1 MKAVFDKQKLLEA
14 LIAAAGISQTK
25 NTLVHVDGLL
35 FECPPNARYGEYDV
49 DDMTVCRISA
59 FDLEK
64 GIRITVPC
72 RVIEKGMYVINT
84 SKILQIVRAM
94 PDGDVTLDIDER
106 GRVSVDGG
114 YSHFEISAEPGE
126 DFPTMPKIVGDRQ
139 YKLPQYG
146 VRNLI
151 NQTIFAVAQ
160 NDQRPAFNGAM
171 FKIQNGILG
180 VIGCDGNRLAAA
192 QWNLADINPDV
203 PDANIIIPG
212 RFLTELAKLLSDTEE
227 ETVMIIGHKTVI
239 FKVDNIYVFSRMI
252 DAEFTKYEKFLP
264 QTYMTE
270 VFLSRSELLG
280 AIERASLVSED
291 KLGGN
296 TRAHAKLEF
305 HDKTVAVSS
314 VSSIVSV
321 YEEIPAAIEGAP
333 VDIGFNCRY
342 LLDALSACPKGC
354 DRLRIRLNS
363 PLMGVIFEPT
373 EGSAFHT
380 ARPAESVFG
389 ERAHDL
395 EPDDDLKKKDSFM
408 YFIMPVR
415 MNK

>member
-14 LIAAAGISQTK
+14 LVSAAGISQTK

-35 FECPPNARYGEYDV
+35 FECPPNAKYGEYDV

-94 PDGDVTLDIDER
+94 PDGDVTIDIDER

-126 DFPTMPKIVGDRQ
+126 DFPTMPKILGERQ

-146 VRNLI
+146 VRNMI

-171 FKIQNGILG
+171 FRVQNGILS
-180 VIGCDGNRLAAA
+180 VVGCDGNRLAAS
-192 QWNLADINPDV
+192 QWNLTEIDPDF
-203 PDANIIIPG
+203 PDAEIIIPG
-212 RFLTELAKLLSDTEE
+212 RFLMELSKLLRDTED
-227 ETVMIIGHKTVI
+227 ETTMIIGRKNVI
-239 FKVDNIYVFSRMI
+239 FKVENIYIFSRMI
-252 DAEFTKYEKFLP
+252 EAEFTKFEKFLP

-270 VFLSRSELLG
+270 TFISRKELLG

-296 TRAHAKLEF
+296 TRAHVKLEI

-321 YEEIPAAIEGAP
+321 YEEIPAAVEGAGI
-333 VDIGFNCRY
+333 DIGFNCRY
-342 LLDALSACPKGC
+342 LLDALAACPKDC
-354 DRLRIRLNS
+354 DRLRIRLNT
-363 PLMGVIFEPT
+363 PLMGVVIEPT
-373 EGSAFHT
+373 EGSAFVS
-380 ARPAESVFG
+380 AKPAENVFG
-389 ERAHDL
+389 ERALDL
-395 EPDDDLKKKDSFM
+395 EQDEELKKKDSFM